1 MEIWNYHPITGELLG
16 PSVADPNP
24 VEEGEWLVPAHAT
37 PVAPPERQ
45 DGHAVVFAGSSWA
58 NVPDHRGE
66 VWWMA
71 DATDNTDPRAIA
83 AIGDP
88 TTFDPP
94 LTNVEPA
101 APPAPPPPPIVV
113 SARQIRL
120 ALNQLGLRA
129 VVEGWVQAAD
139 QDTKDTWQ
147 FGTEFARAGSPVTDA
162 AEAKG
167 KTAEEVDALFEVAK
181 SL

>member
-1 MEIWNYHPITGELLG
+1 MQIWNYHPTTGELIG
-16 PSVADPNP
+16 PSRADPNP

-66 VWWMA
+66 TWWKA
-71 DATDNTDPRAIA
+71 DSEFNTEPVLIDF
-83 AIGDP
+83 IGDP
-88 TTFDPP
+88 AEFDPP
-94 LTNVEPA
+94 LTNVV
-101 APPAPPPPPIVV
+101 PPAPPVVVPPLVV
-113 SARQIRL
+113 SALQIRL

-129 VVEGWVQAAD
+129 AVEAYVVTAD
-139 QDTKDTWQ
+139 QDTKDSWQ
-147 FGTEFARAGSPVTDA
+147 FATEFKHGNSMIEMA
-162 AEAKG
+162 AEALG
-167 KTAEEVDALFEVAK
+167 KTPAEVDALFELAK